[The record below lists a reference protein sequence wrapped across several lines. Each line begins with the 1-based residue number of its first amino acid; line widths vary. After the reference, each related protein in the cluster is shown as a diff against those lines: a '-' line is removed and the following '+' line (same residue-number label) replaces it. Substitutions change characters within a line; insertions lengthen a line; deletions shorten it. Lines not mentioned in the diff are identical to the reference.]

1 MFTSLESG
9 MQHFKTVCCI
19 DKEVNLLKLTIKPGE
34 FIDIGKDIRVVYSGG
49 SNGNIHLLIDAP
61 RELNIVRSKVLAKN
75 SAANDGENSR
85 FISPYYAES
94 NLSPETLTKSAV
106 LSKRIKTTATDNIRC
121 WHGNTVYYIS
131 ATSFA

>member
-1 MFTSLESG
+1 M
-9 MQHFKTVCCI
+9 
-19 DKEVNLLKLTIKPGE
+19 LKLTIKPGE

>member
-1 MFTSLESG
+1 M
-9 MQHFKTVCCI
+9 
-19 DKEVNLLKLTIKPGE
+19 LKLTIKPGE

-85 FISPYYAES
+85 FIS
-94 NLSPETLTKSAV
+94 
-106 LSKRIKTTATDNIRC
+106 KRIKTTATDNIRC

-131 ATSFA
+131 ATSFCIALM

>member
-1 MFTSLESG
+1 M
-9 MQHFKTVCCI
+9 
-19 DKEVNLLKLTIKPGE
+19 LKLTIKPGE

-61 RELNIVRSKVLAKN
+61 RELNIVLAKN

-94 NLSPETLTKSAV
+94 NLSPETLTKIRR
-106 LSKRIKTTATDNIRC
+106 LIKEDKDNR
-121 WHGNTVYYIS
+121 NR
-131 ATSFA
+131 